1 MENTTKFNWDNGI
14 TINDEF
20 FPEDKLQRSRYA
32 EFLTRLLES
41 QGFDKTKEPEFQ
53 KKNYVLNLNS
63 EWGSG
68 KTYFLKRWVEDIKS
82 DHPVVY
88 VDAWAKDYSDDPLMT
103 VISAIIKQLREQAGK
118 PEDNPIFKA
127 PRKLIGLLKAAAP
140 GIARGITK
148 RYLGIDPVKIMK
160 ADDGDE
166 LGKVKDQNGNEVDM
180 SFAASEAVKYL
191 LDEHEAKSNAIDDL
205 KKSVQEWVNA
215 VVGIKQISYPAFIFI
230 DELDRCRPS
239 YAIEMLETIKH
250 IFNIKGIVFVVAT
263 DTEQLQHTI
272 KAVYGEGFNAKVYLN
287 RFFNSSYALKRPEI
301 TNLLNVHIDV
311 HKFSPEYFKERE
323 IKFIPYNDSPE
334 DTLKNIAT
342 VLNVFRISIR
352 NSIQLTERIVATVS
366 NLPKGSSVDLLMLV
380 ILCCVREKDIELFND
395 LLSGRYRTHRTD
407 NPNLEKLVS
416 DYIIEM
422 TDVEKLPSSLINM
435 KFNPKEV
442 FPYIKEGK
450 NSKINQY
457 GSNDYSFK
465 LHEYFE
471 HIIKVQFNS
480 MRPIDK
486 TYYNSEEEM
495 LKAAKELI
503 SFWEPPSKDMCVNS
517 FSISFNWLKYMY
529 YVQEFDKITI
539 EEYRDF
545 IELASPLNWMGLDE
559 IRKLIV

>member
-1 MENTTKFNWDNGI
+1 MKHTTKFNWDNGI

-41 QGFDKTKEPEFQ
+41 QGFDKTKELEFQ

-118 PEDNPIFKA
+118 PEDETKFKA

-148 RYLGIDPVKIMK
+148 RYLGIDPVKIMES
-160 ADDGDE
+160 DDGDE
-166 LGKVKDQNGNEVDM
+166 LGNVKDQDGKEVDM
-180 SFAASEAVKYL
+180 STAASEMVKYL

-205 KKSVQEWVNA
+205 KNSVQEWVNA

-287 RFFNSSYALKRPEI
+287 RFFNSSYILKKPKLN
-301 TNLLNVHIDV
+301 NLLEVHTDS
-311 HKFSPEYFKERE
+311 HKFSPKYLKERKIE
-323 IKFIPYNDSPE
+323 IIPYNNDPRY
-334 DTLKNIAT
+334 TLENMAT
-342 VLNVFRISIR
+342 VFDAFQIPIR
-352 NSIQLTERIVATVS
+352 TSIQLAERITATLVNMPIDS
-366 NLPKGSSVDLLMLV
+366 KIDIIMISLLHCIKEKDSELFQEIMKGNYVKHSISPDGSSSETFASESILKMLNT
-380 ILCCVREKDIELFND
+380 EN
-395 LLSGRYRTHRTD
+395 GRHY
-407 NPNLEKLVS
+407 K
-416 DYIIEM
+416 
-422 TDVEKLPSSLINM
+422 INM
-435 KFNPKEV
+435 YFTPKNHFKNLTNNFIHDENHYCENNYQ
-442 FPYIKEGK
+442 FPLKEYITYL
-450 NSKINQY
+450 SR
-457 GSNDYSFK
+457 S
-465 LHEYFE
+465 H
-471 HIIKVQFNS
+471 FNS
-480 MRPIDK
+480 MSIRDKNSFDK
-486 TYYNSEEEM
+486 TKELSNTSIRLLEIPLESSRTILSQGNSMLWFKYIYYN
-495 LKAAKELI
+495 
-503 SFWEPPSKDMCVNS
+503 CG
-517 FSISFNWLKYMY
+517 Y
-529 YVQEFDKITI
+529 DKITL
-539 EEYRDF
+539 EEYKDYV
-545 IELASPLNWMGLDE
+545 ELASLLNWTDKDK
-559 IRKLIV
+559 IQNI

>member
-1 MENTTKFNWDNGI
+1 MEHTTKFNWDNGI

-41 QGFDKTKEPEFQ
+41 QGFDKTKELEFQ

-148 RYLGIDPVKIMK
+148 RYLGIDPVKIME
-160 ADDGDE
+160 ANDGDE

-215 VVGIKQISYPAFIFI
+215 VVGIKQINYPAFIFI

-287 RFFNSSYALKRPEI
+287 RFFNSSYTLKRSSL
-301 TNLLNVHIDV
+301 TRLLDVHIDSS
-311 HKFSPEYFKERE
+311 KFSSEYLQERQVQ
-323 IKFIPYNDSPE
+323 IIPYNNNPIY
-334 DTLKNIAT
+334 TIQNIAT
-342 VLNVFRISIR
+342 ILNAFEIPVRT
-352 NSIQLTERIVATVS
+352 SIQISERILATLVNS
-366 NLPKGSSVDLLMLV
+366 LSGSRIDLIMLTMLFCIKEKDKNLYDDLLKKHHFIV
-380 ILCCVREKDIELFND
+380 AND
-395 LLSGRYRTHRTD
+395 VERNDAHR
-407 NPNLEKLVS
+407 L
-416 DYIIEM
+416 IIEM
-422 TDVEKLPSSLINM
+422 IGDKNIQNCYLNM
-435 KFNPKEV
+435 EFSPKEIYPQIRKNHHLENNIYELDNYK
-442 FPYIKEGK
+442 FSLFEYIQYFGK
-450 NSKINQY
+450 Y
-457 GSNDYSFK
+457 HF
-465 LHEYFE
+465 L
-471 HIIKVQFNS
+471 S
-480 MRPIDK
+480 M
-486 TYYNSEEEM
+486 
-495 LKAAKELI
+495 AAKELRHYQPDEEFRKI
-503 SFWEPPSKDMCVNS
+503 STEICNLYHYNDPSLDTHASFLWFVYVYYSEKYNEITLEEYKDFVELAYPLDWIENS
-517 FSISFNWLKYMY
+517 
-529 YVQEFDKITI
+529 KIT
-539 EEYRDF
+539 D
-545 IELASPLNWMGLDE
+545 L
-559 IRKLIV
+559 

>member
-1 MENTTKFNWDNGI
+1 MEHTTKFNWDNGI

-20 FPEDKLQRSRYA
+20 FPEDKLKRSRYA

-41 QGFDKTKEPEFQ
+41 QGFDKTKELEFQ

-118 PEDNPIFKA
+118 PEDDPIFKA

-148 RYLGIDPVKIMK
+148 RYLGIDPVKIMES
-160 ADDGDE
+160 DDGDK
-166 LGKVKDQNGNEVDM
+166 LGNVKYQNEEEVDM
-180 SFAASEAVKYL
+180 SIAASETVKYL

-205 KKSVQEWVNA
+205 KNSVQEWVNA

-287 RFFNSSYALKRPEI
+287 RFFNSSYTLKRPDI
-301 TNLLNVHIDV
+301 INLLNVHIDSYN
-311 HKFSPEYFKERE
+311 FSAEYFKQRNIE
-323 IKFIPYNDSPE
+323 IIPYNNDSSY
-334 DTLKNIAT
+334 TLENIAT
-342 VLNVFRISIR
+342 VFDAFQIPIR
-352 NSIQLTERIVATVS
+352 TSIQLAERISAT
-366 NLPKGSSVDLLMLV
+366 
-380 ILCCVREKDIELFND
+380 
-395 LLSGRYRTHRTD
+395 
-407 NPNLEKLVS
+407 
-416 DYIIEM
+416 
-422 TDVEKLPSSLINM
+422 LINM
-435 KFNPKEV
+435 KS
-442 FPYIKEGK
+442 G
-450 NSKINQY
+450 SKIDLIMLTILYCIREKNVELY
-457 GSNDYSFK
+457 DKVLRFGYIESSTNPNEYIPEKYVDVLINELTDKSK
-465 LHEYFE
+465 LHKY
-471 HIIKVQFNS
+471 IIKMKFSPNETFSSLTVNS
-480 MRPIDK
+480 IEYENK
-486 TYYNSEEEM
+486 YSENECSFSLLTYINHFS
-495 LKAAKELI
+495 KAHFGSISQVNDIEFRKKENLELI
-503 SFWEPPSKDMCVNS
+503 SESLLNNYNRRSESQPINSKENS
-517 FSISFNWLKYMY
+517 FSWLKYIY
-529 YVQEFDKITI
+529 YERKFDKVTL
-539 EEYRDF
+539 EEYKDYV
-545 IELASPLNWMGLDE
+545 ELASLLN
-559 IRKLIV
+559 